1 MSQPADKLCGDCGQT
16 FPLSKDHFAVRKSGE
31 FDGRCL
37 ACRARRNRGKK
48 LKSKQQDMKAIE
60 TGAANAFVKAATRGG
75 ENIPHSSE
83 LLERVMEYFGGS
95 SGFAAM
101 LVKQYFDAPPGGS
114 HRTKL
119 LEGIVRLVTKNTEL
133 GGSKKPMTQWSD
145 EELEAELDGRLR
157 RLAMNMEGSLLRV
170 EVTPQTAS
178 DFAAAFGQPH
188 GLIPSLPA
196 EGVAGGGGGA
206 PDRGAEAVSAD
217 GRPSEDSPV
226 PVE

>member
-1 MSQPADKLCGDCGQT
+1 MTSTPDTLCGDCGQT
-16 FPLSKDHFAVRKSGE
+16 FPLSKDHFAVRRNGE
-31 FDGRCL
+31 WDTRCL

-48 LKSKQQDMKAIE
+48 LKSKQKDMKAIE
-60 TGAANAFVKAATRGG
+60 TGAASAFVKAAARGG

-157 RLAMNMEGSLLRV
+157 RLTMNMEGSLLRV

-188 GLIPSLPA
+188 GLIPGFPA
-196 EGVAGGGGGA
+196 EGIAGGAGGS
-206 PDRGAEAVSAD
+206 PDRGIEALPAD

-226 PVE
+226 QGE